1 MKSKAHELIESP
13 EFKKLV
19 RTRWIVSFLLL
30 FLLFANY
37 YGFILIIAL
46 KKEWVVE
53 RIGQFANFGLIA
65 GAGVIVLSWI
75 LTFIYVI
82 WANRVYDKEVDA
94 LKSKLEG
101 GR

>member
-19 RTRWIVSFLLL
+19 RARWIVSFLLL

-46 KKEWVVE
+46 KKEWIVE
-53 RIGQFANFGLIA
+53 RIGQFANFGLVA
-65 GAGVIVLSWI
+65 GAGVIVISWA
-75 LTFIYVI
+75 LTFIYVL